1 MSVTRAARA
10 ALACALAALCGCLPD
25 ATVDDLQFACDAG
38 ASCEPGFRCWRG
50 VCTQDAGWSLGTPC
64 VADDDCAGRV
74 CSRGVCCSRR
84 CDGACER
91 CDQGPP
97 GRCDPLPTGS
107 AGSPACAPYFCNGTS
122 GNCPGNC
129 TTDPDCAAGNYCDAG
144 TCSLL
149 QVLGDRCVRGGT
161 CASNTCVDGR
171 CCNNPC
177 GSACDAC
184 DVPGFLGQCRTAP
197 LGRLGNPSCAPYAC
211 NGSSITCPTSCT
223 SDAGCVPGL
232 SCSFFQRCQPKVDA
246 LYEPFNGTVL
256 DAGTWSTYAGNPGVR
271 LAVNNR
277 LELTVDPWA
286 ADYVGIYSNQTYDG
300 TNARLS
306 AQLVVPGDLS
316 IGSYDTYFEYLAT
329 DNLQRFGFD
338 IYNGAVH
345 FQEQRDGTYY
355 QPAPP
360 VTYNPSLHRFFR
372 LRVDGGVAVWE
383 ISADAGSFTVMG
395 SIPTKPW
402 MQTLYVEL
410 GSGAWNPEDAGT
422 TSAWDNV
429 RR

>member
-1 MSVTRAARA
+1 
-10 ALACALAALCGCLPD
+10 
-25 ATVDDLQFACDAG
+25 
-38 ASCEPGFRCWRG
+38 
-50 VCTQDAGWSLGTPC
+50 
-64 VADDDCAGRV
+64 
-74 CSRGVCCSRR
+74 
-84 CDGACER
+84 
-91 CDQGPP
+91 
-97 GRCDPLPTGS
+97 
-107 AGSPACAPYFCNGTS
+107 
-122 GNCPGNC
+122 
-129 TTDPDCAAGNYCDAG
+129 
-144 TCSLL
+144 
-149 QVLGDRCVRGGT
+149 
-161 CASNTCVDGR
+161 SNTCVDGR

-232 SCSFFQRCQPKVDA
+232 SCSFFQRCQPKVET

-256 DAGTWSTYAGNPGVR
+256 DAGTWTTYFFNPSVH

-277 LELTVDPWA
+277 IDFTVDPWA
-286 ADYVGIYSNQTYDG
+286 DLSYAGIISAQTYDG

-306 AQLVVPGDLS
+306 AQLVAPGNQS
-316 IGSYDTYFEYLAT
+316 IGSFETFFQYQAT
-329 DNLQRFGFD
+329 DNQNRLGFH
-338 IYNGAVH
+338 IYGGTVH
-345 FQEQRDGTYY
+345 HYEQFNSMNYE
-355 QPAPP
+355 PAAP

-372 LRVDGGVAVWE
+372 LRVDGGIAIWE

-395 SIPTKPW
+395 STSTKPW
-402 MQTLYVEL
+402 MQTLRVEL
-410 GSGAWNPEDAGT
+410 GAGTWALEDAGT